1 VHRRAVNKSGGD
13 VAAAALQKSPNAAV
27 NMVRIIAPIHITSS
41 LLRGE
46 QRRQNAWHVKYWE
59 IIVENLRNA
68 GWNCGSMATTDGK
81 GRPIWVVAAERSDA
95 GRFIVHADQELPA
108 FLELESAIQ
117 TDRHNHECDCPEPDE
132 ELGSNR

>member
-1 VHRRAVNKSGGD
+1 
-13 VAAAALQKSPNAAV
+13 
-27 NMVRIIAPIHITSS
+27 
-41 LLRGE
+41 
-46 QRRQNAWHVKYWE
+46 VKYWE
-59 IIVENLRNA
+59 IIIENLRNA

-132 ELGSNR
+132 ELGSNRRQSQQGRLELGLCLNK